1 MSKGLK
7 IVLWVLSILLAC
19 LFLFAGVPKLLTPEK
34 ILSQWV
40 YARWFLT
47 VIGVCETLGAIGLLI
62 PRLAALAALGLCGIM
77 VGAIYTLVSHHLLK
91 DLPVPIVVLIL
102 LIVVIVLRRK
112 EASPSPAS

>member
-7 IVLWVLSILLAC
+7 TVMWVLSILLAC
-19 LFLFAGVPKLLTPEK
+19 LFLFAGLSKLLTPEK
-34 ILSQWV
+34 MLAQWV

-47 VIGVCETLGAIGLLI
+47 VIGVCETLGGIGLLI

-91 DLPVPIVVLIL
+91 ELPVPIVVLIL
-102 LIVVIVLRRK
+102 LIVVMSLRRK
-112 EASPSPAS
+112 ETKA

>member
-1 MSKGLK
+1 MTKGLK
-7 IVLWVLSILLAC
+7 TVLWVLSILLAC

-91 DLPVPIVVLIL
+91 ELPVPIVVLIL

-112 EASPSPAS
+112 EARA

>member
-1 MSKGLK
+1 
-7 IVLWVLSILLAC
+7 
-19 LFLFAGVPKLLTPEK
+19 
-34 ILSQWV
+34 
-40 YARWFLT
+40 
-47 VIGVCETLGAIGLLI
+47 
-62 PRLAALAALGLCGIM
+62 LAALAALGLCGIM